1 MSPRDHDRIDFSHRG
16 PQTEEPSSRREE
28 RQEPTSFD
36 RSPESQGR
44 PGGEGGRPPAPSLDV
59 LLGSLWTYLAAPE
72 NRRRL
77 IPIGLALLV
86 VVGFLSGQEEEGA
99 GYASSGMASG
109 NDSAAHGEPPPLV
122 PRLAEVS
129 APPPGMGDPS
139 PEIDA
144 KDVSLDDS
152 QYTTKDEWVLAARS
166 QPAPDRGVEAAQRA
180 LPSRALPPEPVT
192 PTRPARNDGTPA
204 SIVDIASAFQ
214 AGREEEACSMT
225 QELVRETMS
234 QPSRASYCVTL
245 HELTQRFLR
254 EGLGR
259 ASMNASAERFQACAW
274 AADGHMIPSYA
285 HDTGSLS
292 SFADCKEICFALAR
306 EGTARGSWPV
316 PISCSV
322 KKATARR
329 LENEL
334 VQSSRHAAFGASAA
348 SASNP
353 REDISL
359 CIARVTER
367 GLDEEPCP

>member
-1 MSPRDHDRIDFSHRG
+1 MSPRDDDRIDFSHRG
-16 PQTEEPSSRREE
+16 PQAEEPSSRREE

-36 RSPESQGR
+36 RSSDTQNR
-44 PGGEGGRPPAPSLDV
+44 SGGEGDRPPAPSLDA
-59 LLGSLWTYLAAPE
+59 LLAPLRTYLAAPQ
-72 NRRRL
+72 NRRRV
-77 IPIGLALLV
+77 IPMGLALLV
-86 VVGFLSGQEEEGA
+86 VVGFLSGREEEGA
-99 GYASSGMASG
+99 GYASSGTASG
-109 NDSAAHGEPPPLV
+109 SDLEAHGEPPPLV

-139 PEIDA
+139 LAIDA
-144 KDVSLDDS
+144 KEISLDDS

-166 QPAPDRGVEAAQRA
+166 HPVPDRGIEAAQRA
-180 LPSRALPPEPVT
+180 LPSRAVPPEPVT
-192 PTRPARNDGTPA
+192 PSRPARRDGTTA

-214 AGREEEACSMT
+214 AGREDEACSMT
-225 QELVRETMS
+225 EELVRQTLS

-259 ASMNASAERFQACAW
+259 ASMDPSADRFQACAW

-292 SFADCKEICFALAR
+292 SFADCRKVCFALAR
-306 EGTARGSWPV
+306 DGTARGSWPV
-316 PISCSV
+316 PISCAV

-329 LENEL
+329 LEDEL
-334 VQSSRHAAFGASAA
+334 LQSSRQAAFGASAA
-348 SASNP
+348 SVSSP